1 METLRAKSPEAMC
14 YTLHE
19 LLHGSPAGTRV
30 FCIIDSISMLDSLE
44 TFWDLHVVLR
54 NLGGIVDD
62 RDLRAF
68 FKVLM
73 AGSSTCSID
82 MQCLPVFEKR
92 PDRVVNLSS
101 GGLMPGGLINRG
113 MRRHISR
120 SSSPALTLSID
131 DLGKIGGS
139 PLSYHEYESDE
150 GFSYCN
156 RGAICDFSMV

>member
-19 LLHGSPAGTRV
+19 LLHGFPAGTRV
-30 FCIIDSISMLDSLE
+30 FCIIDSISMLDSLDK
-44 TFWDLHVVLR
+44 FWDLHVVLR
-54 NLGGIVDD
+54 YLGGIVDD

-73 AGSSTCSID
+73 ASSSTCSID
-82 MQCLPVFEKR
+82 MQCLPVFEER

-101 GGLMPGGLINRG
+101 GGLMPGGLSTRG
-113 MRRHISR
+113 TRRHISR
-120 SSSPALTLSID
+120 SSSATLSID

-139 PLSYHEYESDE
+139 PRSYHEYESDE
-150 GFSYCN
+150 GYSY
-156 RGAICDFSMV
+156 